1 MRCPNSRD
9 FADRY
14 GGIEHRFGPMH
25 VLTNQATH
33 LAWVCRNHEMRG
45 RADRGKR
52 CFAHALAEQR
62 IGALHSRMTCS
73 AANHEGRD
81 IDGRQR
87 RRL

>member
-45 RADRGKR
+45 RAERGKR
-52 CFAHALAEQR
+52 CIAHALAEQR
-62 IGALHSRMTCS
+62 IGTA
-73 AANHEGRD
+73 G
-81 IDGRQR
+81 
-87 RRL
+87 